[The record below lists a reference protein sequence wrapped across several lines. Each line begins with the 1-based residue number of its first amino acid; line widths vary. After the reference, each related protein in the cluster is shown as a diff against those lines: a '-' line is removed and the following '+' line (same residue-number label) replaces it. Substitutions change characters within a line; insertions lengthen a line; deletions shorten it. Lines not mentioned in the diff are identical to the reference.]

1 MKLRTRLTLMA
12 RIIGG
17 SLGSLRLKPAASVTR
32 PTSDRVKESLFGI
45 LESRGELL
53 GARVVD
59 LFAGSGALGLE
70 AASRGAAA
78 VTLVE
83 RDSTAQKV
91 LEANIESVLHGLESQ
106 GLRCKITLLK
116 KSAER
121 VEPIDCDLLFI
132 DPPYELSDANLAKL
146 LDPWLKL
153 LPTVVIERSKS
164 SLIENLIGLNDL
176 DVRSYGETKLII
188 GYSDRSATPV

>member
-1 MKLRTRLTLMA
+1 MA

-45 LESRGELL
+45 LESRGELQ
-53 GARVVD
+53 GATVVD

-70 AASRGAAA
+70 AASRGAKA

-83 RDSTAQKV
+83 RDSAAQKV
-91 LEANIESVLHGLESQ
+91 LEANIDSVLHGLESQ
-106 GLRCKITLLK
+106 GLRCKISLVRK
-116 KSAER
+116 PAER
-121 VEPIDCDLLFI
+121 VQPIECDLLFI

-146 LDPWLKL
+146 LVPWLESQ
-153 LPTVVIERSKS
+153 PTVVIEREKS
-164 SLIENLIGLNDL
+164 SSIQDLLGLRNL
-176 DVRSYGETKLII
+176 DVRSYGDTKLII